1 MDEKAVHSFLESLAN
16 NLKTPKELENIQPG
30 YIPEE
35 LLGIVRQSGSAQ
47 KFR

>member
-1 MDEKAVHSFLESLAN
+1 MDEKAIHSFLESLAN
-16 NLKTPKELENIQPG
+16 KLQAPEELANIEPG

-35 LLGIVRQSGSAQ
+35 LLAIVRQSGSAQ